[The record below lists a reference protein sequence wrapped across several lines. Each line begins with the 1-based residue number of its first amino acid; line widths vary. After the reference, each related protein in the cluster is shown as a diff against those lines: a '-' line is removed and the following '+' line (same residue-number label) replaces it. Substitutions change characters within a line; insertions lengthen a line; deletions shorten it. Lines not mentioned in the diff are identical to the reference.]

1 MSLLIRLDKLNKDQ
15 SITNEDKEKVFNE
28 LLLSFVTK
36 NQFNDFKTILSYHN
50 YNEQFLY
57 NVLNNAIKE
66 DAILF
71 VKHLIT
77 SQKNKVT
84 INFKLLKDCIIQN
97 RVIILEYL
105 LSQRPKELDIDKLIL
120 LTENET
126 ILKLLSLHGANA
138 SLKLDFITQQSNML
152 SKVTKCIETW
162 IKNGSSHCLKLF
174 HKFIYNYL
182 ILSCIERSKEDK
194 SINAMHGMLGNLKKI
209 IDKQHTCK
217 NNFYEYFYLFLEE
230 NNQDDIQ
237 HIYMYL
243 MNIDV

>member
-1 MSLLIRLDKLNKDQ
+1 MLIRLDKLNKDQ

-50 YNEQFLY
+50 YNEQILY

-71 VKHLIT
+71 VKHINT
-77 SQKNKVT
+77 TQKNKII

-105 LSQRPKELDIDKLIL
+105 LSQRPKELNIDNLIL
-120 LTENET
+120 VTEYET

-152 SKVTKCIETW
+152 SKVSKCIETW
-162 IKNGSSHCLKLF
+162 IRNGNSHCLKLF

-182 ILSCIERSKEDK
+182 ILCCIERSSEDK
-194 SINAMHGMLGNLKKI
+194 SINAMNGMISNLKKI
-209 IDKQHTCK
+209 IEKQYTCK
-217 NNFYEYFYLFLEE
+217 NNFYEYFYSFLEE

-237 HIYMYL
+237 HLYMYL